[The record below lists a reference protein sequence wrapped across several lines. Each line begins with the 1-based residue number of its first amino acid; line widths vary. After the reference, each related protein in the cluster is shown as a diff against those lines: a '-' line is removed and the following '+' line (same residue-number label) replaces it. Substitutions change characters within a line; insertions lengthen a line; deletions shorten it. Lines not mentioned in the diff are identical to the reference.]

1 MCGITGFI
9 SFQVSNPINIMNN
22 MIGTLFHR
30 GPDNTSIWN
39 DLNGV
44 NMAHSRL
51 SIIDLSEFGNQ
62 PIFSKS
68 GRYVMVFNGEIYNHQ
83 ALRKKIDSLS

>member
-9 SFQVSNPINIMNN
+9 SSQASNPIKIMNN

-39 DLNGV
+39 DLN
-44 NMAHSRL
+44 
-51 SIIDLSEFGNQ
+51 
-62 PIFSKS
+62 
-68 GRYVMVFNGEIYNHQ
+68 
-83 ALRKKIDSLS
+83 